1 MQGATSSS
9 GRDLM
14 SIKNKRID
22 TGSYVEIRKG
32 TWDPKMPEGRRD
44 GLVVEISG
52 KKRDRITVMFSN
64 GTFVDF
70 HKSFIR
76 VLQRIV

>member
-1 MQGATSSS
+1 
-9 GRDLM
+9 M

-52 KKRDRITVMFSN
+52 KKKDRITVMFSN
-64 GTFVDF
+64 GAFIDF

-76 VLQRIV
+76 VVQRIV

>member
-1 MQGATSSS
+1 
-9 GRDLM
+9 M

-22 TGSYVEIRKG
+22 TGAYVEIRKG

-44 GLVVEISG
+44 GLVVKVSG
-52 KKRDRITVMFSN
+52 KKRDRVTVMFCN
-64 GTFVDF
+64 GSFIDF
-70 HKSFIR
+70 HKSFIK